1 MKQSHRGLSQVVGS
15 LFMLAIVVPI
25 GVVILSQGMGNVAEF
40 NHALATN
47 TGQKAEAVQEDIVFE
62 HVRFVPN
69 SDEVIISLRNS
80 GMIDTAINKISIVKM
95 DTQELLVSED
105 DLAPFL
111 TLKNSGDIT
120 VNANL
125 PLADWS
131 AMKSTY
137 PDSEYKISLISSRG
151 NFFDS
156 IARPF
161 NT

>member
-1 MKQSHRGLSQVVGS
+1 
-15 LFMLAIVVPI
+15 MLAIVVPI
-25 GVVILSQGMGNVAEF
+25 GVVLLSQGMGNVAEF

-47 TGQKAEAVQEDIVFE
+47 NVEKSEAVQEDIVFE
-62 HVRFVPN
+62 HVHFVPN
-69 SDEVIISLRNS
+69 SDEVIISLRNT
-80 GMIDTAINKISIVKM
+80 GLVDTAINKISIVKM

-105 DLAPFL
+105 NLAPFL

-125 PLADWS
+125 PLLDWN
-131 AMKSTY
+131 AMKTTH
-137 PDSEYKISLISSRG
+137 PDSEYKISLISNRG